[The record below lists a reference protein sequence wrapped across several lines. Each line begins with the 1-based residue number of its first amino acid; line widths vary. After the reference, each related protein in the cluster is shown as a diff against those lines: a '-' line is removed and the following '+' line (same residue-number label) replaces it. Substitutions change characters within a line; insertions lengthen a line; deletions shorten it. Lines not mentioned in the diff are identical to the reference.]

1 MNNDKCKNASV
12 VCFSQRINTENLV
25 KAYKAPGREAKG
37 RVAVKLSTGEA
48 GNPYLL
54 STDVI
59 DYAEELGLGSQ
70 NYVIKNIEPEN
81 VYAAF

>member
-48 GNPYLL
+48 GNPYRCLL
-54 STDVI
+54 YTSD
-59 DYAEELGLGSQ
+59 
-70 NYVIKNIEPEN
+70 
-81 VYAAF
+81 AADD